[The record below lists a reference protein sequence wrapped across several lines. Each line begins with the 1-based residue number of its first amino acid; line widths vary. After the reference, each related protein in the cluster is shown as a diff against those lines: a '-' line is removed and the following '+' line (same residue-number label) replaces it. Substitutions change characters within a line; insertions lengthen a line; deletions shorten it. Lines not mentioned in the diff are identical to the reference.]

1 MGEDEENEE
10 LDDIYD
16 DREDEYGE
24 EAEEIQF
31 RGSGFTGMS
40 NGFSNL
46 DIIHEN
52 PDDEQM
58 ESVSKSKSKS
68 AHSSPP

>member
-1 MGEDEENEE
+1 MGEDENEE

-16 DREDEYGE
+16 DRGEDYGDE